1 VAERS
6 FEVSTVVG
14 AAPEDVVDLLV
25 DLTRHQGLHP
35 YLVSARVVSSGEEAG
50 TAWRRWSVHER
61 PRLGPVRYPIRFTA
75 TLTRTS
81 PTTFTSDV
89 DAAPGCTIHTVTEA
103 EPHGQGARVRERATV
118 RAPGPLVGYMARQA
132 HTAHERTFRLLPD
145 ALSGRP
151 PRDGRSW
158 PPPAD

>member
-1 VAERS
+1 MAERC

-14 AAPEDVVDLLV
+14 VAPEDVVDLLL
-25 DLTRHQGLHP
+25 DLTRHRGLHP
-35 YLVSARVVSSGEEAG
+35 YLVSAHVVASGEDADG
-50 TAWRRWSVHER
+50 AWWRWSVHER

-89 DAAPGCTIHTVTEA
+89 DAAPGCTIHTLTEA
-103 EPHGQGARVRERATV
+103 ASHGEGAQVRERATV

-132 HTAHERTFRLLPD
+132 RTAHERTFRLLPD
-145 ALSGRP
+145 AVSGPR

-158 PPPAD
+158 PPPAG